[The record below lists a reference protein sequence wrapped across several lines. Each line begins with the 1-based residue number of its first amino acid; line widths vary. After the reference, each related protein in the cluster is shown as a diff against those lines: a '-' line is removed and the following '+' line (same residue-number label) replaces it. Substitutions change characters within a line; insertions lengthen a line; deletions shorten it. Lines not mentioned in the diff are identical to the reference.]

1 MKKFIVGPRMWVILL
16 AALLVFGG
24 LFAMQWYGSR
34 MMNQSM
40 DNQPRPTVTISAT
53 EAGTARWQPTVD
65 TVATLASIR
74 GAELATEIAG
84 IVEAVHF
91 ENGATVAEGDVILD
105 LRTAPDRA
113 ELEALEAA
121 AELARLELQ
130 RASSLVNER
139 NISEAELDRRAAELD
154 QARAQAAAQ
163 RERIEQK
170 KLRAPFAGALGIRRY
185 NVGDY
190 VVAGDTIVDLQAL
203 QRLYV
208 NFTLPDRYSDRV
220 REGMP
225 VEVRVQA
232 LDGTLYPGVI
242 NAVAP
247 SVDPDTRNF
256 AVQATLDNPEQA
268 LKPGMFARLSLPL
281 GEPQTQVIVPGTAV
295 SYRPYGN
302 FVYVVEDQGGQ
313 QTVSQRF
320 VTLGANRGDMVA
332 VLEGLEAGETVATS
346 GLLKLG
352 SGAPVRIDNSVTP
365 TTEQQPTPANG

>member
-1 MKKFIVGPRMWVILL
+1 MWVILL

-24 LFAMQWYGSR
+24 LFAMQWYGGK
-34 MMNQSM
+34 MMNEAM
-40 DNQPRPTVTISAT
+40 DNQPRPTVTISAA
-53 EAGTARWQPTVD
+53 EAETARWQYTVD
-65 TVATLASIR
+65 TVGTLASIR

-84 IVEAVHF
+84 IVETVHF
-91 ENGATVAEGDVILD
+91 DNGATVAEGDVILD
-105 LRTAPDRA
+105 LRAAPDRA
-113 ELEALEAA
+113 ELQALEAA

-130 RASSLVNER
+130 RAESLVNER

-154 QARAQAAAQ
+154 QARSQAAAQ
-163 RERIEQK
+163 KARIEQK

-190 VVAGDTIVDLQAL
+190 VVAGDTIIDLQAL
-203 QRLYV
+203 ERLYV
-208 NFTLPDRYSDRV
+208 DFTLPDRYSGRV

-225 VEVRVQA
+225 IEVRVQA
-232 LDGTLYPGVI
+232 LDDTLYPGVI

-247 SVDPDTRNF
+247 SLDPDTRNF

-281 GEPQTQVIVPGTAV
+281 GEPQTQVIVPNTAV
-295 SYRPYGN
+295 AYRPYGN
-302 FVYVVEDQGGQ
+302 SVYVVEEKDGQ

-320 VTLGANRGDMVA
+320 VTLGATRGDMVA
-332 VLEGLEAGETVATS
+332 IVDGLEAGETVATS

-352 SGAPVRIDNSVTP
+352 SGVPVRIDNSITP
-365 TTEQQPTPANG
+365 TSEQQPTPDNG